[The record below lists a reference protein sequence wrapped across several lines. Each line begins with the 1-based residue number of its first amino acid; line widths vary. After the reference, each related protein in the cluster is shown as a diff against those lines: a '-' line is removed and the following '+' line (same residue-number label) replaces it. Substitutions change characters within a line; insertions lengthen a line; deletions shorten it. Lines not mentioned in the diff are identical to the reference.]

1 MKKNGGAH
9 RSCKIYGYINCFKL
23 SNHVCRQIF
32 LQLETTSHKVANRRL
47 VNLSEMSQKHI
58 KLWSVE
64 IFTSLWT
71 VCTCFNRINCLL
83 LKEILFLSRFCGLVR
98 GVYFRV
104 KYSYHHYYSLPVV
117 VWCVGQQASSLITRA
132 VHSGWPLLWAPRARY
147 RDTRVLRSRCFSQHL
162 LFEKSVFLKNVVRQR
177 LDTTSVWVTCLE
189 VICTILHHKFLVTTH
204 SIWVHLHREVSPF
217 DAVSVINSRYQRE
230 IITAHQRPLNTT

>member
-1 MKKNGGAH
+1 MKKNRGAH

-47 VNLSEMSQKHI
+47 VNLSVMSQKHI

-71 VCTCFNRINCLL
+71 VCTCFNRINCFL
-83 LKEILFLSRFCGLVR
+83 LKEILFLSRSCGLVR
-98 GVYFRV
+98 GVSFPCEIQ
-104 KYSYHHYYSLPVV
+104 L
-117 VWCVGQQASSLITRA
+117 SSLFFPTSRRLMCPPA
-132 VHSGWPLLWAPRARY
+132 ALSPELCTADGRCYEHRGPVTMTHVSFEA
-147 RDTRVLRSRCFSQHL
+147 DVLVSTSCLKNLFSW
-162 LFEKSVFLKNVVRQR
+162 KNVVRQR
-177 LDTTSVWVTCLE
+177 LDTTSVWVSIVELFTGLE

-204 SIWVHLHREVSPF
+204 SIWVHLPSEVPPF
-217 DAVSVINSRYQRE
+217 DAVSVINSKY
-230 IITAHQRPLNTT
+230 